1 MSLTADDF
9 AEFLRDGDED
19 EDLPL
24 GDVLDELAV
33 DIEVDSVEEV
43 RELRER
49 T

>member
-1 MSLTADDF
+1 MSLTADYF